1 MKYLA
6 VLLLKYILNILAQ
19 LLRVVHDISLHLDS
33 REFKQVIYLCWEAAS
48 SLGLSFILFVLKK
61 KWSQCTLVLTS
72 PDLHAYHSSVN
83 SPFCRCRGFMLA
95 PRPIIHFI
103 SESPLPIGLML
114 NLSWPIAAA
123 YPVWGGL

>member
-61 KWSQCTLVLTS
+61 NGPSAHWC
-72 PDLHAYHSSVN
+72 
-83 SPFCRCRGFMLA
+83 
-95 PRPIIHFI
+95 
-103 SESPLPIGLML
+103 
-114 NLSWPIAAA
+114 
-123 YPVWGGL
+123 